1 MACDCINRLGDK
13 IRKEYGDNAYV
24 NTALM
29 FDGTERFD
37 LTGKYRK
44 KNRQEELEKK
54 ERTLHLY
61 ATYCPICG
69 KPYNEKKEDTADQS
83 R

>member
-37 LTGKYRK
+37 LTG
-44 KNRQEELEKK
+44 
-54 ERTLHLY
+54 
-61 ATYCPICG
+61 TYG
-69 KPYNEKKEDTADQS
+69 NPYNEKKEDTAD
-83 R
+83 